1 MKKIF
6 VTETFL
12 PKKEE
17 LFQLFERF
25 WKDKWITNRGEYVR
39 ELEKKIQSY
48 LNLESNLF
56 LTTNGTLALQLT
68 FKTLPKNKRK
78 IITTPYTYVA
88 TISAMVWENFQ
99 PIFVDIEPE
108 YLTLDPQKVRE
119 ILSKQHAEIAA
130 IVPVHVYGNPADV
143 NAFDDISKEYD
154 IPVIYDAA
162 HAFGVKYNG
171 KSLFDYGDISIAS
184 FHATKIFH
192 TIEGGA
198 VFSKDKALL
207 KRMFQM
213 HNFGHV
219 SDVEFDEVGINAK
232 MNEFQAAMGLSV
244 LPYMDEIIQKRKLIS
259 EWYDEFLNFN
269 GYKRLRIRPGT
280 DWNYSYY
287 PIFFEDVET
296 LKHVIKKLNE
306 NGIFPRRYFFP
317 SLNKLPYLNNSKN
330 MKVSEYISK
339 RVICLPLFH
348 GLNRE
353 EVLNVAMNINQIK

>member
-12 PKKEE
+12 PEREE
-17 LFQLFERF
+17 LFQFFERF

-68 FKTLPKNKRK
+68 FKTFPKNKRK

-88 TISAMVWENFQ
+88 TVSAMVWENFQ
-99 PIFVDIEPE
+99 PVFADIEPE
-108 YLTLDPQKVRE
+108 YLTLDPKKVRE
-119 ILSKQHAEIAA
+119 ILSKQHKDIAA

-143 NAFDDISKEYD
+143 NAFDEISKEFD

-244 LPYMDEIIQKRKLIS
+244 LSYMDEIIQKRKLIS

-296 LKHVIKKLNE
+296 LKYVIKKLNE
-306 NGIFPRRYFFP
+306 SGIFPRRYFFP
-317 SLNKLPYLNNSKN
+317 SLNKLPYLKNNKK
-330 MKVSEYISK
+330 MKVSEYISE
-339 RVICLPLFH
+339 RVICLPLSH
-348 GLNRE
+348 DLNRE